1 MTDCCAGSSPV
12 GHRPHRATETIGSG
26 PLLGPLLLPA
36 QMISTTVATVI
47 VAVSRFSVLRGR
59 TSTLAK
65 VRARSAQ
72 VAIVVVRHTAENKK
86 RLRVSSAP
94 D

>member
-47 VAVSRFSVLRGR
+47 VAVSRFS
-59 TSTLAK
+59 TLAK